1 MSLEKFITK
10 VLNVKADG
18 IQKMTSIEEENGSL
32 TLKLWLKPKNPQCP
46 VCGGPAAIHG
56 YYSRRLNHAT
66 FANRRCTIIYQERRY
81 KCKICNLTFHEDNPF
96 INTSEGLTYELSH
109 LLYQN

>member
-32 TLKLWLKPKNPQCP
+32 TLNFGSSKRIPSVPFVAVLQRFMAITP
-46 VCGGPAAIHG
+46 VG
-56 YYSRRLNHAT
+56 
-66 FANRRCTIIYQERRY
+66 
-81 KCKICNLTFHEDNPF
+81 
-96 INTSEGLTYELSH
+96 
-109 LLYQN
+109 

>member
-32 TLKLWLKPKNPQCP
+32 TLRGCQEFC
-46 VCGGPAAIHG
+46 VF
-56 YYSRRLNHAT
+56 RLT
-66 FANRRCTIIYQERRY
+66 NRI
-81 KCKICNLTFHEDNPF
+81 
-96 INTSEGLTYELSH
+96 
-109 LLYQN
+109 

>member
-32 TLKLWLKPKNPQCP
+32 TLKALAQAKESPVSRLWRSC
-46 VCGGPAAIHG
+46 
-56 YYSRRLNHAT
+56 S
-66 FANRRCTIIYQERRY
+66 
-81 KCKICNLTFHEDNPF
+81 D
-96 INTSEGLTYELSH
+96 SW
-109 LLYQN
+109 LLLP

>member
-32 TLKLWLKPKNPQCP
+32 TLNRTPSLIKP
-46 VCGGPAAIHG
+46 G
-56 YYSRRLNHAT
+56 
-66 FANRRCTIIYQERRY
+66 TISKQ
-81 KCKICNLTFHEDNPF
+81 LP
-96 INTSEGLTYELSH
+96 
-109 LLYQN
+109 

>member
-32 TLKLWLKPKNPQCP
+32 TLKLWLKPKNPQSP

-81 KCKICNLTFHEDNPF
+81 L
-96 INTSEGLTYELSH
+96 
-109 LLYQN
+109 

>member
-32 TLKLWLKPKNPQCP
+32 TLK
-46 VCGGPAAIHG
+46 
-56 YYSRRLNHAT
+56 R
-66 FANRRCTIIYQERRY
+66 
-81 KCKICNLTFHEDNPF
+81 
-96 INTSEGLTYELSH
+96 
-109 LLYQN
+109 

>member
-32 TLKLWLKPKNPQCP
+32 TFKALAQPKESPVSRLWRSWND
-46 VCGGPAAIHG
+46 
-56 YYSRRLNHAT
+56 SW
-66 FANRRCTIIYQERRY
+66 
-81 KCKICNLTFHEDNPF
+81 
-96 INTSEGLTYELSH
+96 
-109 LLYQN
+109 LLLP

>member
-32 TLKLWLKPKNPQCP
+32 TLSFGSSQRIPSVPFVVVLQRFMAITP
-46 VCGGPAAIHG
+46 VG
-56 YYSRRLNHAT
+56 
-66 FANRRCTIIYQERRY
+66 
-81 KCKICNLTFHEDNPF
+81 
-96 INTSEGLTYELSH
+96 
-109 LLYQN
+109 

>member
-81 KCKICNLTFHEDNPF
+81 KRWLTA
-96 INTSEGLTYELSH
+96 NTLSAV
-109 LLYQN
+109 